1 MRELGLYAL
10 GSHQHQ
16 SLGGGGGG
24 LEMQIPAAPET
35 KGAAPAGLWV
45 GPDGTEWFC
54 LDCGKA
60 TASGRAP
67 GSGKSLPRSHD
78 GAFHVTS

>member
-1 MRELGLYAL
+1 MPCRGLGLSAL
-10 GSHQHQ
+10 GGHQHQ
-16 SLGGGGGG
+16 SLGGGA

-35 KGAAPAGLWV
+35 KGAAPAGLWAS
-45 GPDGTEWFC
+45 PDRTQWFC
-54 LDCGKA
+54 LDRGKA

-78 GAFHVTS
+78 GAFHVMS